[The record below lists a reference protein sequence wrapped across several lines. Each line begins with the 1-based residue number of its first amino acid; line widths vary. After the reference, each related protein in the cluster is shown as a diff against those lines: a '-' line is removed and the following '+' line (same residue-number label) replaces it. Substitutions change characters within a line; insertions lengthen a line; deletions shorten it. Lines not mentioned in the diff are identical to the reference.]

1 MEDYLQLGYFSG
13 LPLVVQF
20 SSNFEA
26 PDQHG
31 QYFIK
36 NFAALKGLRV
46 EECRGF
52 LAERLETRVDSICE
66 LLVYS
71 SIVLTSSG
79 VFKFVLSSP
88 FAKFLSQIEFNCREV
103 LQVDPLH
110 FCAGAARSFDY
121 FQVEVVLK
129 EMVEGDELAS
139 LSGVIDERQL

>member
-88 FAKFLSQIEFNCREV
+88 FAKFLSQIEF
-103 LQVDPLH
+103 
-110 FCAGAARSFDY
+110 CAGAARSFDY